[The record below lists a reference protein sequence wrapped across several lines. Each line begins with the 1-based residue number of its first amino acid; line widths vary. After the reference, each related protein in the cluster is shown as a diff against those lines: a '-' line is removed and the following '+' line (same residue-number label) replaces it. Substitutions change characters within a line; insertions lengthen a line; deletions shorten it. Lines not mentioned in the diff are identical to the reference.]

1 MDERRFGLGL
11 AVGVLLGVAIV
22 AASGGLAAAQLMR
35 LPASTNEKA
44 LTTTLTQT
52 TTVRSPQTSVPTGT
66 NGTQGL
72 QVTPSNATTGNSA
85 ATNAFLF
92 SVSSI
97 QAALPSTSFAAI
109 ASQSPASNALLIVP
123 VAVALLLGA
132 FVYRIYAKRK
142 TADEED

>member
-11 AVGVLLGVAIV
+11 AVGVLLGVVVV
-22 AASGGLAAAQLMR
+22 AASGGLAAAQLMW
-35 LPASTNEKA
+35 LPASANEKA

-52 TTVRSPQTSVPTGT
+52 TTALAPQTPVSMGA

-72 QVTPSNATTGNSA
+72 PLAESTT
-85 ATNAFLF
+85 T
-92 SVSSI
+92 VSSGATSNLLLNVGAI
-97 QAALPSTSFAAI
+97 QAALPSTRYAAI
-109 ASQSPASNALLIVP
+109 ASQSSTANALLIVP

-132 FVYRIYAKRK
+132 FVYRVYAKRK